1 MKEIHYICIYQ
12 KEKSKINYQYKPLC
26 DFRTWESMCF
36 YAPNSVYL
44 QFAAIHSPCS
54 SVVSKQKCDVLI
66 VYETLLCFSI
76 WAGKLNV
83 FFLSQDHAGLFK
95 AGCLCNSPL
104 VAVHL
109 HSFSQYTKVGAKGMT
124 EPKERALMQ
133 EKRLKRRCPRI
144 YSRLHF

>member
-1 MKEIHYICIYQ
+1 
-12 KEKSKINYQYKPLC
+12 
-26 DFRTWESMCF
+26 MCF

-44 QFAAIHSPCS
+44 QFAAIHSPCI
-54 SVVSKQKCDVLI
+54 SVVSKQKRDVLI

-124 EPKERALMQ
+124 EPKERALTQ
-133 EKRLKRRCPRI
+133 EKRLKKMLSKNIFQVTFLNILMQVAGKKEKIER
-144 YSRLHF
+144 